1 MIYLT
6 SSRQWLEIL
15 EISEWYTQ
23 DGAALLRRSLGA
35 LDFIAYIALLTPIK
49 VYKKLKLQKKKIL
62 LIR

>member
-6 SSRQWLEIL
+6 SSQQWLEIL

-35 LDFIAYIALLTPIK
+35 LTHWVIIAIIWDFGSEII
-49 VYKKLKLQKKKIL
+49 
-62 LIR
+62 